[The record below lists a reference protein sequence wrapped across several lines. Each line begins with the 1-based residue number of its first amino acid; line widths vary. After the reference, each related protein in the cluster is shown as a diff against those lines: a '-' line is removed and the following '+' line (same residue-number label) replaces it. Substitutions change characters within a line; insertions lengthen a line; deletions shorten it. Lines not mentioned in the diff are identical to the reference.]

1 MAYVD
6 EFPTD
11 ARIIR
16 WNLLVA
22 FTALGIGGL
31 FGMIQ
36 ALHRT
41 GVFRGFVSS
50 ADYYSVLTGH
60 GVLLALFFTIFALC
74 GLFTWGVTRSLDR
87 PLPSVRFS
95 MTWFGLMF
103 VGALMAS
110 VTILGG
116 LVPSMPF
123 NAD

>member
-6 EFPTD
+6 DFPTD
-11 ARIIR
+11 ARIVR

-41 GVFRGFVSS
+41 DVFRGFVSS

-74 GLFTWGVTRSLDR
+74 SLGASPRASTDR
-87 PLPSVRFS
+87 FRAHGSRL
-95 MTWFGLMF
+95 
-103 VGALMAS
+103 
-110 VTILGG
+110 LGSG
-116 LVPSMPF
+116 SCSSGHSRRR
-123 NAD
+123 